1 MAAPVVHLYLTS
13 DFFVKYRADKPPFRS
28 TLAPFCELIHKNGPN
43 APVLS
48 YISITQNARLR
59 RICRKR
65 AFFSRGFAP
74 AAPRQAGRPPAAV
87 ARHRRPPAER

>member
-48 YISITQNARLR
+48 YISIT
-59 RICRKR
+59 
-65 AFFSRGFAP
+65 
-74 AAPRQAGRPPAAV
+74 
-87 ARHRRPPAER
+87 